1 MDEVAQLTDAYQTNR
16 NLLLS
21 NTAEANSLP
30 GLEILADDVKC
41 SHGATVGRLDE
52 DQLFYLMSR
61 GISERKAQEL
71 LVFGFFEEIIEKLE
85 SDPLRQ
91 NLRQRI
97 RLKFHP

>member
-1 MDEVAQLTDAYQTNR
+1 
-16 NLLLS
+16 
-21 NTAEANSLP
+21 
-30 GLEILADDVKC
+30 
-41 SHGATVGRLDE
+41 
-52 DQLFYLMSR
+52 MSR